1 MHRKSKNLTL
11 EYIIDIIL
19 RRRWYIIIPFCLS
32 MIAGMFYSVWAPK
45 IYEAATLILVEPQ
58 SVPENYIQSIVN
70 TDSDARISTISK
82 QIKSR
87 TNLEK
92 IIDDFNLFSGVE
104 YKKMFMEDKV
114 NNLRK
119 RITVDITHGRSGSD
133 AFSISYRGENP
144 EKTMKI
150 TNTLASYFINEN
162 IKTRESNAVGT
173 SEFIIEELNTMRTR
187 LVEVE
192 GRIEEHRKQYM
203 GELPEQLHTNLAI
216 LKRLQEQLSDRR
228 QRLRE
233 EKNQLAVVEQLI
245 AFRPPPK
252 QMVRQQPSAVGEST
266 DLDVF
271 KKQLAVLTTKY
282 TERHPDVVKVKK
294 TIADLER
301 KKANESETANDTT
314 SSQVL
319 GTYSK
324 PSLKDKNYRQ
334 REEIRLTISSLESE
348 IPKLRNQIMIYK
360 NRVEATPK
368 REQELASLQR
378 DYDNIQTTYNSLRE
392 RKLEADIAVNMEKQ
406 KGEQFQIIDSASFPQ
421 RPVEP
426 DMRKLFLIFLA
437 AGVGIGGAIIYL
449 LEYLDTSFRGPED
462 VEPLGV
468 SILATIPV
476 VAGRKDRVL
485 KRSNQL
491 LSAFSILISVTLFAG
506 FFLLSFKGEDAVL
519 RLIGKFV
526 QI

>member
-1 MHRKSKNLTL
+1 
-11 EYIIDIIL
+11 
-19 RRRWYIIIPFCLS
+19 
-32 MIAGMFYSVWAPK
+32 
-45 IYEAATLILVEPQ
+45 
-58 SVPENYIQSIVN
+58 
-70 TDSDARISTISK
+70 
-82 QIKSR
+82 
-87 TNLEK
+87 
-92 IIDDFNLFSGVE
+92 
-104 YKKMFMEDKV
+104 
-114 NNLRK
+114 
-119 RITVDITHGRSGSD
+119 
-133 AFSISYRGENP
+133 
-144 EKTMKI
+144 
-150 TNTLASYFINEN
+150 
-162 IKTRESNAVGT
+162 
-173 SEFIIEELNTMRTR
+173 
-187 LVEVE
+187 
-192 GRIEEHRKQYM
+192 
-203 GELPEQLHTNLAI
+203 
-216 LKRLQEQLSDRR
+216 
-228 QRLRE
+228 
-233 EKNQLAVVEQLI
+233 
-245 AFRPPPK
+245 
-252 QMVRQQPSAVGEST
+252 
-266 DLDVF
+266 
-271 KKQLAVLTTKY
+271 
-282 TERHPDVVKVKK
+282 
-294 TIADLER
+294 
-301 KKANESETANDTT
+301 
-314 SSQVL
+314 
-319 GTYSK
+319 
-324 PSLKDKNYRQ
+324 
-334 REEIRLTISSLESE
+334 
-348 IPKLRNQIMIYK
+348 MIYK